1 MTERWRCFVAVPLGD
16 ELRTA
21 LADAA
26 RGWRT
31 DPGMDRLRWTDPASW
46 HLTLAF
52 LGSIESTVVADARR
66 AVELVAAAH
75 RPFVVRSGGLGA
87 FPSAG
92 RARVLWYGV
101 DRSAALDA
109 VVMHLRR
116 TLALDSAE
124 PFRGH
129 VTLARSRGEP
139 VDLRPFL
146 SGSEAPAGTIALD
159 RLELMRSH
167 LGGGPARY
175 EQLAIAGLGVPANV

>member
-1 MTERWRCFVAVPLGD
+1 MTERWRCFVAVSLGD

-26 RGWRT
+26 RGWRA
-31 DPGMDRLRWTDPASW
+31 DAGMDRLRWTDPASW

-87 FPSAG
+87 FPSAE

-101 DRSAALDA
+101 HRSAALDA
-109 VVMHLRR
+109 LVSDLRGA
-116 TLALDSAE
+116 LAMDAAE

-139 VDLRPFL
+139 LDLRKFL
-146 SGSEAPAGTIALD
+146 SGSEAPAGAIAVG
-159 RLELMRSH
+159 RLELLRSH

-175 EQLAIAGLGVPANV
+175 EVLASVGLGVPAGV